1 MWINVFISL
10 GNIPRSVITRLCSNY
25 AYKLFEEL
33 CIVIDFLNSL
43 YHQSWLV
50 DSTSY
55 VSVFSIIIPTTIY

>member
-1 MWINVFISL
+1 MWMNVFISL
-10 GNIPRSVITRLCSNY
+10 GVIPRSVITGLYGNY

-43 YHQSWLV
+43 YHQSWLI

-55 VSVFSIIIPTTIY
+55 VSMFSIIIPTTIY

>member
-10 GNIPRSVITRLCSNY
+10 GNIPRSVITRLYSNY